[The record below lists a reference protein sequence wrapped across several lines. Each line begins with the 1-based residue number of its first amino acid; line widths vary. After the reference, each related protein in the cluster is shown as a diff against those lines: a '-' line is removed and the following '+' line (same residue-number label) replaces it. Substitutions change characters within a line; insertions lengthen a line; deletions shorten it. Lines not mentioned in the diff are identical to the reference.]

1 MRSEQNKQAEIVK
14 LLSYIYF
21 EWGKEITP
29 ELIGFWR
36 RNLEGLHIK
45 TTWVAAKELVSSKSF
60 GEPKFQDFMAA
71 YNRVERAI
79 RQQVEA
85 RYNPWATPQS
95 EITNDMQPIREL
107 IKIPEMKRLA
117 Q

>member
-1 MRSEQNKQAEIVK
+1 MRSEQSKQAEIVK

-29 ELIGFWR
+29 ELISFWR
-36 RNLEGLHIK
+36 RNLEGLDIQ
-45 TTWVAAKELVSSKSF
+45 TTWAAAKELIGSKSF
-60 GEPKFQDFMAA
+60 GEPKFQDFMSA

-79 RQQVEA
+79 RQQA
-85 RYNPWATPQS
+85 KAPYNPWITPPS
-95 EITNDMQPIREL
+95 EITNDLQPVKQL
-107 IKIPEMKRLA
+107 INIPERKRLA